1 MGDKSF
7 RLGGHDICLREN
19 GDIQL
24 GMSWVLPKKGPEFV
38 TSVELLLRDCFE
50 SGVKAS
56 QYEMRQ
62 ALGIDE

>member
-1 MGDKSF
+1 MSDKSF

-38 TSVELLLRDCFE
+38 STLHQLFVDCFE
-50 SGVKAS
+50 HGEKSA
-56 QYEMRQ
+56 QADMRQ
-62 ALGIDE
+62 ALGIKG